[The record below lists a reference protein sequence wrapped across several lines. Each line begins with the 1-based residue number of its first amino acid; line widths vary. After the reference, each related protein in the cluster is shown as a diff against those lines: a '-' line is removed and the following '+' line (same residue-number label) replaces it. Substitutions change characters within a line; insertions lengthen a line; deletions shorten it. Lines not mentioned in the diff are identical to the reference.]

1 MDTISTLALSLG
13 AGWASGLN
21 PYLTVLMLGVAGLTG
36 AMTLPPDLQVLQSPW
51 VLGVAALMYALNFF
65 ADKVPLVD
73 SVNDFI
79 HTFLRV
85 PAGALLA
92 AGAAGQLDPTV
103 TVIAALVGGFLA
115 AGAHTTKTG
124 LRVMANG
131 SPEPFSN
138 IGLSV
143 LDDILTVGIVWVAIK
158 YAIVFFVILA
168 LGLLVMGWLLPKMIR
183 LVIGLF
189 RRLMGRKADGLPP
202 PLDKQHARG

>member
-21 PYLTVLMLGVAGLTG
+21 PYLTVLVLGIAGLTG
-36 AMTLPPDLQVLQSPW
+36 AITLPPDLQVLQSPW
-51 VLGVAALMYALNFF
+51 VLGVAAVMYGVNFF
-65 ADKVPLVD
+65 ADKIPFVD

-79 HTFLRV
+79 HTFLRA

-124 LRVMANG
+124 VRVLANA

-143 LDDILTVGIVWVAIK
+143 LDDVLTVGIVWVAVK
-158 YAIVFFVILA
+158 YVVVFFILLA
-168 LGLLVMGWLLPKMIR
+168 LGLIVMGWLLPKMIR
-183 LVIGLF
+183 LVIGQF
-189 RRLMGRKADGLPP
+189 RRLTRRKAVV
-202 PLDKQHARG
+202 